1 MPEDALWHAGYAELL
16 GYYAEFAGY
25 EGVDT
30 LALKIK
36 ALQEIHRALEL
47 APEDETVKEI
57 AYGLTWLLDGG
68 IMEVEEGFDF
78 PWLTATPLPTDVF
91 IEPAIPGS
99 TITPTVTVYV
109 TEVDESATVV
119 TAKPEVTPTAEP
131 VAHGVNAPLCGSAI
145 LLPFILLFGVK
156 MGHNRSRKPSP

>member
-25 EGVDT
+25 EGVNT

-78 PWLTATPLPTDVF
+78 PWLTATPLPTAVF

-109 TEVDESATVV
+109 TEVDEPATII

-131 VAHGVNAPLCGSAI
+131 VAHGVKAPLCGSAI